1 MRDSPVPINT
11 TMTSTFAGRVGS
23 GARRLLGST
32 ELAMGLLARQR
43 AIEFGEEAA
52 GLLWVS
58 VEVVLNA
65 GWSLA
70 RPWRRPWPGSGC
82 GR

>member
-1 MRDSPVPINT
+1 
-11 TMTSTFAGRVGS
+11 
-23 GARRLLGST
+23 
-32 ELAMGLLARQR
+32 MGLLARQR